1 MSTPGEPSAPCL
13 GTWTLGIWAL
23 TAFGLIDNEQAPDQ
37 ETADQWCVSVPSRV
51 PEQRPA
57 AGLTLTIT
65 EDATF
70 TETAGEGAELLD
82 FFTDDGVLDTAASA
96 FDGSL
101 FSVDGRV
108 FLRAAEQEPVGTTR
122 LDDGDVEIADE
133 LIRHGDDLLRVTS
146 VVVDGMYLYR
156 YAYRYAPG

>member
-1 MSTPGEPSAPCL
+1 MNTPGEQITRCL
-13 GTWTLGIWAL
+13 GTWTL
-23 TAFGLIDNEQAPDQ
+23 TAFGLIDNEQAPDRGM
-37 ETADQWCVSVPSRV
+37 ASQWCVGVPARV

-57 AGLTLTIT
+57 AGLTLTIA

-70 TETAGEGAELLD
+70 TETSGEGAELLD

-101 FSVDGRV
+101 LSVDGRV
-108 FLRAAEQEPVGTTR
+108 FLRATEAEPSGTAR

-133 LIRHGDDLLRVTS
+133 LIRDGGDLLRVAS

-156 YAYRYAPG
+156 YAYRYAPA